1 MDQDSGNRY
10 VLSVSRRQVSAD
22 SEAAT
27 VRILM
32 MSDTPA
38 DPNRGAAGT
47 EVRTMHALR
56 ALGHEVDAIWSDGLG
71 RRIEHGN
78 LHILLEQPRAY
89 ERAVVAALRRK
100 DYDVVHMNQPHGF
113 RAARAVHR
121 IAPRTVFIHRSHGF
135 ELNVEETLR
144 PWRKKFGSDERNFG
158 RRLATQSLAPLL
170 RRHSTA
176 IAREA
181 DGHVVSSS
189 LDAAFLH
196 ERMGVPKERIAT
208 IPQAAPD
215 SFIDDDAPP
224 MTAQRLRRILNV
236 GQFAFVKGPMIA
248 AAAMNRIVAEDRE
261 LRFTWVCDRASEAS
275 IRRMLTAF
283 GNAALHVVPWTTQD
297 ALRDLYDAHGIFL
310 FPSFFEGFGKA
321 FLEAMSRGLCV
332 VASDLGGMHDVITSG
347 TDGVLVPPGDFDA
360 VADSV
365 LAISDDPARAEA
377 MSAAAAATARRY
389 KWERVARELT
399 AFYGRLLEA
408 KCG

>member
-1 MDQDSGNRY
+1 
-10 VLSVSRRQVSAD
+10 
-22 SEAAT
+22 
-27 VRILM
+27 M

-47 EVRTMHALR
+47 EVRTMLALR
-56 ALGHEVDAIWSDGLG
+56 AMGHDVDAIWSDDLG
-71 RRIEHGN
+71 RRIQHGN
-78 LHILLEQPRAY
+78 LHILLEQPKAY

-100 DYDVVHMNQPHGF
+100 EYDVVHVNQPHGF

-121 IAPRTVFIHRSHGF
+121 LAPKTVFIHRSHGF

-144 PWRKKFGSDERNFG
+144 PWIDKFGSDERNAL
-158 RRLATQSLAPLL
+158 RRAATQALAPLL
-170 RRHSTA
+170 RRHSKA

-189 LDAAFLH
+189 IDAAFLI
-196 ERMGVPKERIAT
+196 ERMGVPREKIAT

-215 SFIDDDAPP
+215 SFLETAAPP
-224 MTAQRLRRILNV
+224 MTAQRLRRVLNV

-248 AAAMNRIVAEDRE
+248 AAAMNQLAAAQPD

-275 IRRMLTAF
+275 IRALLTAEA
-283 GNAALHVVPWTTQD
+283 NAMLEVVPWTTQE

-332 VASDLGGMHDVITSG
+332 AASNTGGMHDVITSG
-347 TDGVLVPPGDFDA
+347 TDGVLVPPGDAHA

-365 LAISDDPARAEA
+365 LAIVHDPARASA
-377 MSAAAAATARRY
+377 MSDAAAVTARRY
-389 KWERVARELT
+389 TWERVARELT
-399 AFYGRLLEA
+399 ALYENRLSA
-408 KCG
+408 MRR

>member
-1 MDQDSGNRY
+1 
-10 VLSVSRRQVSAD
+10 
-22 SEAAT
+22 
-27 VRILM
+27 M

-56 ALGHEVDAIWSDGLG
+56 ALGHDVDAIWADDLG
-71 RRIEHGN
+71 RRIGHGN
-78 LHILLEQPRAY
+78 LHILLEQPRTY

-100 DYDVVHMNQPHGF
+100 EYDVVHVNQPHGF

-121 IAPRTVFIHRSHGF
+121 IAPRTVFIHRSHGL

-144 PWRKKFGSDERNFG
+144 PWLKTFGSDERNVV
-158 RRLATQSLAPLL
+158 RRAATQLLAPLL
-170 RRHSTA
+170 RRHATA
-176 IAREA
+176 IAHEA

-196 ERMGVPKERIAT
+196 ERLRVASEKIAT

-215 SFIDDDAPP
+215 SFIHDGAPP
-224 MTAQRLRRILNV
+224 MNAQRLRRVLNV

-248 AAAMNRIVAEDRE
+248 AAAMNQLASANGD

-275 IRRMLTAF
+275 IRALLSAEA
-283 GNAALHVVPWTTQD
+283 NAVLEVVPWTTQE
-297 ALRDLYDAHGIFL
+297 ALRDLYDAHGVFL

-332 VASDLGGMHDVITSG
+332 VASDAGGMHDVITSG
-347 TDGVLVPPGDFDA
+347 VDGVLVAPGDA
-360 VADSV
+360 NAIADRV
-365 LAISDDPARAEA
+365 LALIRNPEQANA
-377 MSAAAAATARRY
+377 MSAAAAITARRY
-389 KWERVARELT
+389 TWERVARELT
-399 AFYGRLLEA
+399 AFYESRLTA
-408 KCG
+408 MRR